1 MNKEKQLQ
9 LIKSLADEIRP
20 LVKKIEKSPKTTQ
33 DHYGRY
39 GSILTRIAGTDRK
52 LATVYG
58 LAFKEAGANSRG
70 IDAAINTFFN

>member
-1 MNKEKQLQ
+1 MKKETQLQ
-9 LIKSLADEIRP
+9 LIKGLADEIKP
-20 LVKKIEKSPKTTQ
+20 LVKKIEKSSQLTK

-39 GSILTRIAGTDRK
+39 GYILTNIAGSDRK

>member
-1 MNKEKQLQ
+1 MNKEKQIQ
-9 LIKSLADEIRP
+9 LIRELAQDIAP
-20 LVKKIEKSPKTTQ
+20 LVKKIEKSPRTTQ

-39 GSILTRIAGTDRK
+39 GSILTRIAGSDRK

>member
-9 LIKSLADEIRP
+9 LIKELAQDIAP
-20 LVKKIEKSPKTTQ
+20 LVKKIERSPKATQ